1 MVQEDSLF
9 GAKQTKNQLNNKLS
23 WKNRCVILNE
33 NEYHL
38 ISTLIKDYQKRKSNE
53 EGDRIEDMIDDN
65 MSLSFSPSLTLFR
78 TNREMMSLCN

>member
-9 GAKQTKNQLNNKLS
+9 IARRTKNQLNNRLS

-38 ISTLIKDYQKRKSNE
+38 ISTLIKDYQKKKE
-53 EGDRIEDMIDDN
+53 
-65 MSLSFSPSLTLFR
+65 
-78 TNREMMSLCN
+78 

>member
-1 MVQEDSLF
+1 M
-9 GAKQTKNQLNNKLS
+9 NNRLS

-33 NEYHL
+33 NEYYL

-65 MSLSFSPSLTLFR
+65 MSLSFSPSLTIFR
-78 TNREMMSLCN
+78 TN